1 MPKTPYWYYIL
12 ALVPP
17 LMAACSYTASKYV
30 IDDISPIALLFY
42 RWFSALVMLT
52 PFALGGFISELKAI
66 RENVGIVTIISASGV
81 TFFNFFI
88 YYSLQYTTSTNT
100 AIVTSVFPVFV
111 LFLGVLIYKDKLQKL
126 QLFSMAIALIG
137 AVVIISHG
145 HILQGIEGLF
155 HNVGDFIALAAALCF
170 AIYFV
175 AVKSK
180 PKNISFY
187 PFVYAT
193 FLIGTILILP
203 IYLFD
208 VLYLGNRFDINVQNV
223 SVILFLGFAVSIV
236 GMMLMNMT
244 MLRIGPNLASILFYA
259 APLFTALI
267 SVTVLGE
274 KFEMFHLV
282 GMVFI
287 VVGVNLPVFWNM
299 YLLRRSVLR

>member
-1 MPKTPYWYYIL
+1 M
-12 ALVPP
+12 
-17 LMAACSYTASKYV
+17 
-30 IDDISPIALLFY
+30 
-42 RWFSALVMLT
+42 
-52 PFALGGFISELKAI
+52 
-66 RENVGIVTIISASGV
+66 
-81 TFFNFFI
+81 
-88 YYSLQYTTSTNT
+88 
-100 AIVTSVFPVFV
+100 TSVFPVFV

-244 MLRIGPNLASILFYA
+244 VLRIGPNLASILFYA